1 MEEKIRVETVN
12 ETRNKAKIVY
22 LNELY
27 TFIIFLL
34 IMKYLAI
41 NTIGFW
47 AYTMYR
53 IYSIIN
59 LFCAKHLL

>member
-27 TFIIFLL
+27 TFIIFFTYLL
-34 IMKYLAI
+34 W
-41 NTIGFW
+41 NT
-47 AYTMYR
+47 
-53 IYSIIN
+53 
-59 LFCAKHLL
+59 

>member
-34 IMKYLAI
+34 ICYEILSCKY
-41 NTIGFW
+41 NIGF
-47 AYTMYR
+47 
-53 IYSIIN
+53 
-59 LFCAKHLL
+59 